1 MTQVVW
7 EQTANMFYIT
17 FNIVIFWLQRQS
29 DKRQYK
35 TELRLKTSRYFL
47 QVGIEKFVKSLKNK
61 GDIFFTHHKWINS
74 FVQDLWAVVVL
85 FVSWFLTSRAVC
97 LYILNVMF
105 FSLLINLA
113 DDLLKKKN
121 QLTAW
126 FIKYQQQN

>member
-1 MTQVVW
+1 
-7 EQTANMFYIT
+7 MFYIT

-74 FVQDLWAVVVL
+74 FVQDL
-85 FVSWFLTSRAVC
+85 
-97 LYILNVMF
+97 
-105 FSLLINLA
+105 
-113 DDLLKKKN
+113 
-121 QLTAW
+121 
-126 FIKYQQQN
+126 